1 MLKNKGIKIDDQI
14 INDEKKIIGLEEFL
28 EKNYIK
34 LSIGKKIHLKV
45 TAI

>member
-14 INDEKKIIGLEEFL
+14 ISDEKKIISLEEFS
-28 EKNYIK
+28 EKNHIK
-34 LSIGKKIHLKV
+34 LSIGKKTHLKV